1 MASSHMNTMLDTQ
14 ALMSE
19 INTPS
24 QMEVDD
30 AATPRP
36 NQARRA
42 GFEPENI
49 QKFVDETGL
58 IVMKSF
64 ETFLKN
70 YKDEQS
76 SYVSTST
83 SNWLG
88 FPYMVQLENFEITAI
103 DTILVDYAHIEAT
116 DATLAIAISDQYYRF
131 LPFLRRA
138 VHNVVAEYFPKC
150 LQANQSSLTPNLES
164 SREFTV
170 AFYGLSELNR
180 VRELKTDKIGRLV
193 SVSGTVTRTTE
204 VRPELIYASF
214 TCDECGKVVNDV
226 EQEFKYTEPT
236 MCPTATCY
244 NRSHWTLNVEKSRF
258 VDWQR
263 IRIQEN
269 ANEIPTGSM
278 PRSLDVIV
286 RNEMVE
292 RAKAGDK
299 CVFIGTLIVV
309 PDVSAFKTPG
319 TSVEAQRDTTAR
331 TSGGL
336 GKEGVTGLKAL
347 GVRDLTYK
355 LSFLACMVQS
365 ATHTKANNA
374 NLHGEDNG
382 EEEQRD
388 VYTDLSKE
396 EIDQLQKMV
405 RMGPRL
411 YSKLVSSIA
420 PSVFG
425 HETVKKGVLLQ
436 MLSGVHKVTPEGMHI
451 RGDINV
457 CIVGDPSTSK
467 SQFLK
472 YVCNIMPR
480 AVYTSGKASSAA
492 GLTASVIKDEETGEF
507 SIEAG
512 ALMLADNGICAI
524 DEFDKMDVK
533 DQVAIH
539 EAMEQ
544 QTISI
549 AKAGIQASLNART
562 SILAAANPVGG
573 RYNKKQTLRQNINMS
588 APIMSRFDLFF
599 IVLDECNDITDYNI
613 GRHIINNHRQKDEDL
628 KTEFTTKDIQN
639 YIRYA
644 RTFKPKLEK
653 DAADKLA
660 ECYRDL
666 RQGDYQSIG
675 RNSYRITVR
684 QLESMIRLSEAIA
697 RAHCS
702 EEITVAN
709 VMEAFGLLQKSI
721 IRVEED
727 DVEIDD
733 ALNDGMDEILSSAEA
748 LRGMSLNETQ
758 HEAGDA
764 METNQ
769 EHVPSGAFV
778 SSSGK
783 ISIPYEKFEEIKQML
798 AFKLYQQQEGSDE
811 DAGISQEEL
820 IVWYLEQREG
830 GMSEDSLEF
839 EMTVVKKVI
848 KKLLKTGETLIAIR
862 QDEEATDGPTE
873 ENPIIMLHP
882 NYVIENLD

>member
-14 ALMSE
+14 ALMSD

-24 QMEVDD
+24 NMELDD

-36 NQARRA
+36 PQARPT
-42 GFEPENI
+42 GFAPESI

-58 IVMKSF
+58 IVMQSF
-64 ETFLKN
+64 ETFLKT

-76 SYVSTST
+76 VYVSTST

-88 FPYMVQLENFEITAI
+88 FPYMVQLENFEYTAI
-103 DTILVDYAHIEAT
+103 DTILVDFTHIEAS
-116 DATLAIAISDQYYRF
+116 DATLALAISDQYYRF

-138 VHNVVAEYFPKC
+138 VHNVVVECFPKV
-150 LQANQSSLTPNLES
+150 LQTNASTLAPSLEP
-164 SREFTV
+164 SREFNV
-170 AFYGLSELNR
+170 AFYGLSELNK
-180 VRELKTDKIGRLV
+180 VRQLKTDKIGRLV

-204 VRPELIYASF
+204 VRPELTYASF
-214 TCDECGKVVNDV
+214 TCDEC
-226 EQEFKYTEPT
+226 
-236 MCPTATCY
+236 
-244 NRSHWTLNVEKSRF
+244 
-258 VDWQR
+258 DWQR

-299 CVFIGTLIVV
+299 CIFIGTLIVV
-309 PDVSAFKTPG
+309 PDVSAFRTPG
-319 TSVEAQRDTTAR
+319 TSVETQRDTTSR
-331 TSGGL
+331 TSDGL

-355 LSFLACMVQS
+355 LSFLACMVQPAS
-365 ATHTKANNA
+365 QNKVNNA
-374 NLHGEDNG
+374 NLHGEDTG
-382 EEEQRD
+382 DEDQKD

-396 EIDQLQKMV
+396 EIDTLQKMV
-405 RMGPRL
+405 RLGPRL
-411 YSKLVSSIA
+411 YNKLVGSIA

-436 MLSGVHKVTPEGMHI
+436 MLGGVHKVTPEGMHI

-472 YVCNIMPR
+472 YVCNLMPR

-492 GLTASVIKDEETGEF
+492 GLTASVVKDEETGEF

-524 DEFDKMDVK
+524 DEFDKMDIK

-562 SILAAANPVGG
+562 SILAAANPVSG

-599 IVLDECNDITDYNI
+599 VVLDECNDITDYNI
-613 GRHIINNHRQKDEDL
+613 GRHIINNHRQKEDAIQA
-628 KTEFTTKDIQN
+628 EFSTRDIQN

-644 RTFKPKLEK
+644 RTFKPKLQSE
-653 DAADKLA
+653 AAEKLA
-660 ECYRDL
+660 ECYREL
-666 RQGDYQSIG
+666 RQGDYQAIG

-684 QLESMIRLSEAIA
+684 QLESMVRLSEAIA

-709 VMEAFGLLQKSI
+709 VIEAHSLLQKSI
-721 IRVEED
+721 IRVEEEDVNIDDTMDDQMD
-727 DVEIDD
+727 DV
-733 ALNDGMDEILSSAEA
+733 MTSAEA
-748 LRGMSLNETQ
+748 LRGMSLNETDESIRDHQ
-758 HEAGDA
+758 PMVESVLSQ
-764 METNQ
+764 TQ
-769 EHVPSGAFV
+769 VPSGAFLTP
-778 SSSGK
+778 SGK
-783 ISIPYEKFEEIKQML
+783 VSIPYEKFEEIKQML
-798 AFKLYQQQEGSDE
+798 AFRLHQIQEGSDE
-811 DAGISQEEL
+811 DAGLTQDEL
-820 IVWYLEQREG
+820 IMWYLEQREG
-830 GMSEDSLEF
+830 SISEETLDF

-862 QDEEATDGPTE
+862 QDQDEEGLEGLSE

-882 NYVIENLD
+882 NYILENLE